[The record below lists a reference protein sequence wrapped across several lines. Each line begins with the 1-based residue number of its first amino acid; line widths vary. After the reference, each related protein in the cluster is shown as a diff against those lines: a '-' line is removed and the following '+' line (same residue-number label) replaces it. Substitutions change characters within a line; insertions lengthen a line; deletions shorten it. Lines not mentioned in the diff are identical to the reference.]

1 MGAAGAAARVPVV
14 NEPLESISTDLGF
27 AGNTLAE
34 GLVVSICLG
43 GAFIG
48 CLFSGSIADGI
59 GRRRAFQLSALPMIV
74 GAAIRNMEN
83 CIFGIC
89 NNAMG
94 ERRELNPRMV
104 DSQSTALIHLATS
117 APYPAKGFSLFS
129 IHHYSIYSD
138 LHTSIEIVD
147 IGCHSLK

>member
-1 MGAAGAAARVPVV
+1 MTRSLKKNPFVANHLLRKIKK
-14 NEPLESISTDLGF
+14 L
-27 AGNTLAE
+27 NTKAE
-34 GLVVSICLG
+34 KEI
-43 GAFIG
+43 
-48 CLFSGSIADGI
+48 
-59 GRRRAFQLSALPMIV
+59 IV
-74 GAAIRNMEN
+74 TYLMT
-83 CIFGIC
+83 
-89 NNAMG
+89 G

-129 IHHYSIYSD
+129 IHYYSIYSD

>member
-1 MGAAGAAARVPVV
+1 MNPVDHPMGAVKG
-14 NEPLESISTDLGF
+14 ETPLVEKNPQPLGVILRLEEELGKGKIVLF
-27 AGNTLAE
+27 FVAVSKYVTRNT
-34 GLVVSICLG
+34 
-43 GAFIG
+43 
-48 CLFSGSIADGI
+48 
-59 GRRRAFQLSALPMIV
+59 
-74 GAAIRNMEN
+74 EN

-117 APYPAKGFSLFS
+117 APYPAKGFSPFS